1 MEITIMD
8 KTDTEA
14 MERAKSHERK
24 LQFGAHFDPYT
35 DAQNPG
41 KIAAYKYW
49 SYGFD
54 SGYAAALEAGKA
66 VDEKPEPDAM
76 STEDHINE
84 IRSARKLTLAD
95 YGLVIHND

>member
-1 MEITIMD
+1 MKEQ
-8 KTDTEA
+8 TDA
-14 MERAKSHERK
+14 MEKQARFENSFQEYASQMLTTSGKEVSWVMY
-24 LQFGAHFDPYT
+24 AHAFN
-35 DAQNPG
+35 A
-41 KIAAYKYW
+41 
-49 SYGFD
+49 
-54 SGYAAALEAGKA
+54 GYAAALEAGKA

>member
-1 MEITIMD
+1 MKQEQ
-8 KTDTEA
+8 TDA
-14 MERAKSHERK
+14 MERAWQALMDRVKANNFVDSKDRPGNYEK
-24 LQFGAHFDPYT
+24 IYFGH
-35 DAQNPG
+35 
-41 KIAAYKYW
+41 
-49 SYGFD
+49 
-54 SGYAAALEAGKA
+54 GYAAALEAGKA

>member
-1 MEITIMD
+1 MKEQ
-8 KTDTEA
+8 TDA
-14 MERAKSHERK
+14 MERAWKRMVELNGTLS
-24 LQFGAHFDPYT
+24 PT
-35 DAQNPG
+35 DTPKDYFNA
-41 KIAAYKYW
+41 
-49 SYGFD
+49 
-54 SGYAAALEAGKA
+54 GYAAALEAGKA